1 MKKQNQ
7 TTIVYEE
14 LKKRIETG
22 YYSPAESLPEIELAN
37 EYNVSR
43 NTIKKALLML
53 EKDSF
58 VSIEQ
63 NKGAKVRSYSKRE
76 LMEFL
81 ELREELEGF
90 IIRLSVPCIDQEGI
104 DKMRV
109 LLKEME
115 ECCRKADLLGYSSRN
130 HAFHSTIYS
139 YCPNRTTVDFTIRLK
154 NQMRKYNSKTIL
166 IPGRDT
172 SSLQEHRQILE
183 SIEKRDIQLAEEYMR
198 RHIRNVRNIFEN
210 YYSFLF

>member
-76 LMEFL
+76 VMEFL

-109 LLKEME
+109 LLKEID
-115 ECCRKADLLGYSSRN
+115 RKSVG
-130 HAFHSTIYS
+130 
-139 YCPNRTTVDFTIRLK
+139 
-154 NQMRKYNSKTIL
+154 
-166 IPGRDT
+166 
-172 SSLQEHRQILE
+172 
-183 SIEKRDIQLAEEYMR
+183 
-198 RHIRNVRNIFEN
+198 
-210 YYSFLF
+210 